1 MRRFDAKHR
10 CPSILTVA
18 EAAGSPLPS
27 VGRCLRGAIDRRRL
41 AHQGRDRNS
50 PAVLAVE
57 EGLVQ
62 NTTILL
68 SDDNSAV
75 LEHVGKMLEKEK
87 EFKVVGAISDG
98 TVVVR
103 EYLRLRPDVIILDIS
118 MGDVSGIDIAQ
129 DLRDSGCRAKI
140 IFLTVHEDSD
150 FLNAGIGAG
159 GSAYVVKSRLNQDL
173 LSAIDAVLSN
183 KLFVSPNLLY

>member
-1 MRRFDAKHR
+1 M
-10 CPSILTVA
+10 
-18 EAAGSPLPS
+18 
-27 VGRCLRGAIDRRRL
+27 
-41 AHQGRDRNS
+41 
-50 PAVLAVE
+50 
-57 EGLVQ
+57 
-62 NTTILL
+62 
-68 SDDNSAV
+68 
-75 LEHVGKMLEKEK
+75 
-87 EFKVVGAISDG
+87 
-98 TVVVR
+98 VR

-173 LSAIDAVLSN
+173 FSAINAVLSN